1 MHVLQ
6 ETVDSIL
13 QAFVGAFVEWAASQ
27 IVVDQSVHDSN
38 IHTAQHASQYLA
50 HVLQKVVDDELQ
62 AFVGDFV
69 EWAASQIVVD
79 NFVHD
84 SNCSTLCVFCR
95 RWSTMSCRRLWV
107 PLRSG
112 LLLRLSLTALCMI
125 QTAVPCAYFAEG
137 GRR

>member
-69 EWAASQIVVD
+69 EWAAFLRGGDHENAEAVELMADTGKDLLVYALSMEMVALAGVLKASG
-79 NFVHD
+79 V
-84 SNCSTLCVFCR
+84 CVCVCVR
-95 RWSTMSCRRLWV
+95 VCV
-107 PLRSG
+107 
-112 LLLRLSLTALCMI
+112 C
-125 QTAVPCAYFAEG
+125 V
-137 GRR
+137 